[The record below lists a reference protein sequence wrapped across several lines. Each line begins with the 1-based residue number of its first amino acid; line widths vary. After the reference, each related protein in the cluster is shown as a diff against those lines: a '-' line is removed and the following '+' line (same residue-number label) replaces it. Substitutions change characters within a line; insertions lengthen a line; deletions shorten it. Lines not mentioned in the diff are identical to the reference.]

1 MANNYNFSNVQIGNN
16 NNMYNTYESKSDI
29 LQEKQWK
36 ELEKILDKRLKELKY
51 VPENYMIEKEI
62 LKYSKQRDEK
72 GLKKFIDSN
81 KDAFITNV
89 LSDLVSAGLSF
100 MAKLIL

>member
-1 MANNYNFSNVQIGNN
+1 MANNYNFSNVQFGNN

-29 LQEKQWK
+29 LQEEQWK
-36 ELEKILDKRLKELKY
+36 ELEKFLDKRLKELKY
-51 VPENYMIEKEI
+51 VPGNYMIEKEI

-72 GLKKFIDSN
+72 GLRKFIDSN
-81 KDAFITNV
+81 KDAFITNI

-100 MAKLIL
+100 MAKLLL

>member
-1 MANNYNFSNVQIGNN
+1 MANSYNFSNVQIGNN

-29 LQEKQWK
+29 LQEEQWK
-36 ELEKILDKRLKELKY
+36 KLEEVLDKRLKELKY
-51 VPENYMIEKEI
+51 VPKNYMIETEI

-72 GLKKFIDSN
+72 GLRKYIDSN

-100 MAKLIL
+100 MVKLIL